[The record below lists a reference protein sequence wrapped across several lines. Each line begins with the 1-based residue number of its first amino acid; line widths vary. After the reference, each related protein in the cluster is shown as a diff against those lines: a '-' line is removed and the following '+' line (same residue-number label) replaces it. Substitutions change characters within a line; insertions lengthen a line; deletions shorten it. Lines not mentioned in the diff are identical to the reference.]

1 MLEGVSDG
9 CNFIKVL
16 RETHAVNFLLPRS
29 RSLAAPGPFP
39 RLREFSTCGITRV
52 GVRRRGEQWPFCSW
66 VQVLLELSAAPP
78 TPPSPLVSPETHIVF
93 QEIAC
98 PPETPACL
106 LIGDQDL
113 GRYDELTVWRGGLSL
128 GLGWAL
134 NPVTAS
140 R

>member
-1 MLEGVSDG
+1 MWNNQGGGEAAGG
-9 CNFIKVL
+9 
-16 RETHAVNFLLPRS
+16 AVALLFLGTG
-29 RSLAAPGPFP
+29 APGAVCCSPHPPISSCFP
-39 RLREFSTCGITRV
+39 RG
-52 GVRRRGEQWPFCSW
+52 
-66 VQVLLELSAAPP
+66 AA
-78 TPPSPLVSPETHIVF
+78 HIVF

-140 R
+140 